1 MYNGEGKPPRDYYK
15 TNKVDYVGLSC
26 DCIGLTNADPC
37 NHSAMLNDYGFINHV
52 LNLLDNESV

>member
-1 MYNGEGKPPRDYYK
+1 MDNGEDKPKKDHYK

-26 DCIGLTNADPC
+26 DCIGLDNGDTC

-52 LNLLDNESV
+52 LNLLNNDSV